1 MKLSPRSSGFDV
13 TRLQLKLRS
22 LYPHTKVTGIY
33 DEETERLVRRFQADS
48 GAVVDG
54 SVDDDLWSKLS
65 CGVHG
70 TTETLELS
78 GNSTQLNH
86 LAQGLKQLGFNVR
99 LNGPSGK
106 HPHVYLTGC
115 QVPSPNAAVYPT
127 WSTYPL
133 APQHVKLL
141 NQVGLV
147 LARTPFEAFCL
158 STSGVVTP
166 LRVVP
171 LTAEARFVG
180 LRQTGPL
187 RLGYMGPRPD
197 EVAKLF
203 AQTFGSRR
211 DAQLVCHEPP
221 RCQDPRVSAV
231 QSKSAVEWLTP
242 LTALIAVEGNDVVW
256 TAAALGKALILP
268 ELTLPDHGLSA
279 DSAYLV
285 PSSFYAGKPV
295 LGLPF
300 SRDELVISMLSV
312 DQDRKRASEKGLRA
326 AQQAMSSTAAETAVR
341 LAAALSD
348 AKLLGANAA

>member
-13 TRLQLKLRS
+13 TRLQLRLRT

-33 DEETERLVRRFQADS
+33 DDETERLVRRFQSDL
-48 GAVVDG
+48 GVTVDG
-54 SVDDDLWSKLS
+54 TVDDDLWSKLS
-65 CGVHG
+65 CGIHSP
-70 TTETLELS
+70 TATLELS
-78 GNSTQLNH
+78 GNSTQLNQ

-99 LNGPSGK
+99 LDGPSGK

-115 QVPSPNAAVYPT
+115 QTPASNAAVYPT

-133 APQHVKLL
+133 PQQQVKLL

-187 RLGYMGPRPD
+187 RFGYVGPRPD

-203 AQTFGSRR
+203 AYAFGSRR
-211 DAQLVCHEPP
+211 DVQLVCHEPT
-221 RCQDPRVSAV
+221 RCQDPRVSTV
-231 QSKSAVEWLTP
+231 QSRSPVEWLTP

-268 ELTLPDHGLSA
+268 ELTLPDHGLSS
-279 DSAYLV
+279 DSAYVV

-300 SRDELVISMLSV
+300 SRDELLLAMLSV
-312 DQDRKRASEKGLRA
+312 DQDRKQAAAKGLQA
-326 AQQAMSSTAAETAVR
+326 AQRAMASTANETAVC
-341 LAAALSD
+341 LASALSD
-348 AKLLGANAA
+348 FKLLGAHAA